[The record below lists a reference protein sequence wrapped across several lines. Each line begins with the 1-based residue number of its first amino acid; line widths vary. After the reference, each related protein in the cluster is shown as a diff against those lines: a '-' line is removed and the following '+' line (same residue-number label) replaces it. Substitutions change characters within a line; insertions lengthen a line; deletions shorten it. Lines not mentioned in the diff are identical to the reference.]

1 MGVGPNGKLMHD
13 GDRPW
18 SNDLNL
24 PIYLLM
30 PHSVHLKDAHL
41 TSMGL
46 AKVGNQL
53 REEPLQT
60 SKQLCH
66 FDEMEAE
73 LLTICFL
80 KSFRAL
86 ELHQF
91 AVLEA
96 NSVYGHVKAVFEDN
110 ETLLARSGEI
120 AQHLYTE
127 SRHPNIKSGDLCVGL
142 LEGMIVDGEPT
153 QGICIIKSESK
164 VPFLQIAVKDDD
176 LCLITQEG
184 IYPDKIDKGCLI
196 VNSKGDDG
204 FLVYVFDKTAG
215 GTQFWI
221 RDFLGV
227 VPSDGD
233 DYHTRRYSEMCV
245 AFAEKGLPDEV
256 KGEQRVEIANKAFDY
271 MEENREFDL
280 DEFKKTALEEPELI
294 EHFDSFK
301 AEYEEENGQELND
314 KFEVVKGAA
323 EKAKKRLKARLKLDT
338 GADIRFSSGFVKQSN
353 LFLERGFD
361 DDKHMKFVKIYFHEE
376 K

>member
-1 MGVGPNGKLMHD
+1 MMAPV
-13 GDRPW
+13 
-18 SNDLNL
+18 LNPAIL
-24 PIYLLM
+24 ISM
-30 PHSVHLKDAHL
+30 PSTVHLKDAHL

-66 FDEMEAE
+66 FDEEEAE

-80 KSFRAL
+80 KSFRSL

-96 NSVYGHVKAVFEDN
+96 NAVYGHAKTIFEN
-110 ETLLARSGEI
+110 KEELLARSSEI

-142 LEGMIVDGEPT
+142 LENLIVNGEPT
-153 QGICIIKSESK
+153 QGLCIIKSESK

-176 LCLITQEG
+176 LCLVTQEG

-196 VNSKGDDG
+196 VNSKVDEGY
-204 FLVYVFDKTAG
+204 LVYVFDKTGG

-227 VPSDGD
+227 QPSDGD

-256 KGEQRVEIANKAFDY
+256 KGEQRVEIANRAFDY
-271 MEENREFDL
+271 MEENREFEL
-280 DEFKKTALEEPELI
+280 DDFKKTALEEPELI
-294 EHFDSFK
+294 EQFDSFK
-301 AEYEEENGQELND
+301 AEYEDEHGQELDD
-314 KFEVVKGAA
+314 KFEVVKDAA
-323 EKAKKRLKARLKLDT
+323 QKAKKRLKARLKLDT
-338 GADIRFSSGFVKQSN
+338 GADIRFSSGFVKQSE

-376 K
+376 N